1 MKKETEIEKR
11 AREIGSEPA
20 FPTSSLEGA
29 FGSTGLT
36 KLELFAGMALRQI
49 PFSIGG
55 ANPSLLHNAAREEVN
70 QATAICWALAEMEVN
85 NG

>member
-36 KLELFAGMALRQI
+36 KLEWFAGMVLSGMGGSSMHHYRQSTNTAVAI
-49 PFSIGG
+49 ANHILFS
-55 ANPSLLHNAAREEVN
+55 
-70 QATAICWALAEMEVN
+70 LAEMEVN